1 MSFQKITAKTFQE
14 KKLKG
19 EKILMLTCYDYPTAL
34 IVDKTEIDSVL
45 VGDSL
50 GMVMLGYETTIPV
63 TIEEIIHHAKA
74 VSRGIKRAFV
84 IADMP
89 MGTYHVCI
97 EDGIRNA
104 IRLVKEAS
112 VEAVKIEGG
121 KKRSLLVKKIVE
133 AEIPVMGHIGLTPQ
147 SIHMIGGYKVQGK
160 EKKSAEEII
169 EDALSLERAGAF
181 AIVLECIPMNLAKEI
196 TAKLSIPTI
205 GIGSGPYCDGQIL
218 VLHDMLGMWG
228 KNNYKFVKKYAN
240 IYNIMLRAI
249 KRYCKEVR
257 EGLFPS
263 EKHSFAN
270 SKIDTK

>member
-263 EKHSFAN
+263 EEHSFAN